1 MADILAS
8 VSVVLGAEISG
19 FRAAMAQANR
29 DLKGLRQAGEA
40 MKNVGT
46 SLTQYVSAPLA
57 AFGVLAVAASA
68 KLDGLQRGLNAIT
81 TAELAKSGAA
91 GLNAMQTA
99 TATTTER
106 LKELE
111 GIAKAPGIGFEQ
123 AVQGDIRLRAVGL
136 SAGQSAKALKEF
148 ANAIATTG
156 GGTSEFDRVTT
167 QLSQLSAKGKVLSQ
181 DLRPIIEAAPAVSQ
195 ALLKLY
201 GTIDSEAISASLAKQ
216 GKSSQD
222 FIAVLTDE
230 LAKLPRVTGGL
241 ANSFE
246 NLAQTATQSMAKFG
260 DGISK
265 ALNLPA
271 VTEKLSNGVEALGN
285 SFASLSPA
293 TQGLVVGL
301 AGIAA
306 ATGPVLVAVGTL
318 GAALPAITAGFEVL
332 GVSSLAALG
341 PLLPAAAAVGAAA
354 YLIYENWADLTA
366 YFQGEGATLFRD
378 LASSA
383 SSAAA
388 AIGEAFA
395 TMRAGFKIQGKEASA
410 SLGEMA
416 SAATFMREAFR
427 QMAVTTRGALD
438 VLAGAV
444 SGVTNVLTGDFSQ
457 AARGASQAFYGL
469 IDPLANLLGF
479 TVRVQEANP
488 ILALSKSA
496 TEFNAVFPQLRAN
509 LALLNSAAANVFN
522 GSAEGIDF
530 FGGNIDAVAG
540 KIAKLEERIKALK
553 EAKPTLQFDQDIA
566 AANVLI
572 ASLEEQLKKLN
583 ELGVGSKE
591 MQKAL
596 AEVQKSLRTV
606 ANESLALGDQYDY
619 LKNRQSATESGIK
632 KLIGAGFS
640 PASAAVQK
648 LVADLRNL
656 NNTLG
661 DNTLLNGRSVKGS
674 EKLFETPDFKVN
686 APKLALPQT
695 VAKFDIKFDDIPAP
709 ALPDYSAIFGAAA
722 QQIAA
727 GGGELRAAFEPVKQS
742 QLDFNTQMGELGE
755 SLSNSVG
762 PLLAGFAAQAADAF
776 GSFATGAATLG
787 DAMQGLFA
795 GVLQSLASFMS
806 DFGQKLIVIGIG
818 KQALDTLFESP
829 AGGPLAIAAGV
840 GLVALAG
847 IASAASK
854 SLSSGLSS
862 SIGSGGAASSRS
874 MSPRNYG
881 QNASAQPIQV
891 VATLQLRGPDLVAVL
906 RGDTYRTR
914 LVG

>member
-40 MKNVGT
+40 MKDIGT

-81 TAELAKSGAA
+81 TAELVRNGAT
-91 GLNAMQTA
+91 GLNSIQAAA
-99 TATTTER
+99 TATSER
-106 LKELE
+106 LKQLE

-123 AVQGDIRLRAVGL
+123 AVQGDIRLRAVGI

-156 GGTSEFDRVTT
+156 GGASEFDRVTT

-201 GTIDSEAISASLAKQ
+201 GTIDSETISASLAQQ

-246 NLAQTATQSMAKFG
+246 NLAQTTTQSLAKFG

-265 ALNLPA
+265 SLNLPA
-271 VTEKLSNGVEALGN
+271 VTEKLSNGIEALGN

-318 GAALPAITAGFEVL
+318 GAALPAITAGFSAL
-332 GVSSLAALG
+332 GVSALAALG

-366 YFQGEGATLFRD
+366 YFQGEGGTLFRD

-383 SSAAA
+383 SSAAS

-395 TMRAGFKIQGKEASA
+395 TMRAGFKIQGKEAA
-410 SLGEMA
+410 TTLGEMT
-416 SAATFMREAFR
+416 SAATFLRDAFR

-444 SGVTNVLTGDFSQ
+444 SGLTNVLTGDFSQ
-457 AARGASQAFYGL
+457 AAAGARQALYGL
-469 IDPLANLLGF
+469 VDPLANLLGF

-509 LALLNSAAANVFN
+509 LALLNRAAADAFS
-522 GSAEGIDF
+522 GGAEGVDY
-530 FGGNIDAVAG
+530 FGGLDTVAG
-540 KIAKLEERIKALK
+540 KIAKLEARLKTLK
-553 EAKPTLQFDQDIA
+553 EAKPALQFDQDIA

-572 ASLEEQLKKLN
+572 ASLEAQLKKLN
-583 ELGVGSKE
+583 ELGIGSQE

-619 LKNRQSATESGIK
+619 LKNRQSALESGVK

-640 PASAAVQK
+640 PTSTAVRS
-648 LVADLRNL
+648 LVADLREL
-656 NNTLG
+656 NTTFLRASE
-661 DNTLLNGRSVKGS
+661 LLTPRSVKGS
-674 EKLFETPDFKVN
+674 EKLFEAPEFKVET
-686 APKLALPQT
+686 PKTDLPT
-695 VAKFDIKFDDIPAP
+695 LL
-709 ALPDYSAIFGAAA
+709 LPDYKTIFSTAA

-727 GGGELRAAFEPVKQS
+727 GNGELQAALIPVKQS
-742 QLDFNTQMGELGE
+742 QLDFNTQMGELSE
-755 SLSNSVG
+755 SLSVSVG
-762 PLLAGFAAQAADAF
+762 PLLAGFAVQAADAF
-776 GSFATGAATLG
+776 GSFAIGAASLG
-787 DAMQGLFA
+787 DAMQGLF
-795 GVLQSLASFMS
+795 GGILQSLASFMS
-806 DFGQKLIVIGIG
+806 EFGQKLIVIGIG
-818 KQALDTLFESP
+818 KQALETLFTGP
-829 AGGPLAIAAGV
+829 QGGPLAIAAGI

-847 IASAASK
+847 VASAAGK
-854 SLSSGLSS
+854 SLSSSLSS
-862 SIGSGGAASSRS
+862 SIGSGGRASSVS
-874 MSPRNYG
+874 SPRISNYG
-881 QNASAQPIQV
+881 QNSSQQPIQV
-891 VATLQLRGPDLVAVL
+891 VAELKLRGPDLVAVL
-906 RGDTYRTR
+906 RGDSYRVKLT
-914 LVG
+914 G